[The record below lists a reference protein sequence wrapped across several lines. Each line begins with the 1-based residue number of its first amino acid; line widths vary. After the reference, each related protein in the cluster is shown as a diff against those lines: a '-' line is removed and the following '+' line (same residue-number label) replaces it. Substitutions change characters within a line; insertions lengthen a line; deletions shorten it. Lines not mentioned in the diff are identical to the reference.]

1 MVHITSQRSN
11 TPRLVLC
18 DRGRQTGAVDGVWWP
33 PSADLRSA
41 LPDLVAVFGRLIG
54 PVRRV
59 VYDPAIWPHAPSRI
73 IRGNTMVAVDPY
85 SLVASDTI
93 YLIGTH
99 SRDAVLYV
107 LPPSSSRDMA
117 GRLLRTVDGADGPMS
132 ADMLRQLA
140 NDISDVE
147 PTVASASAIKGTP

>member
-1 MVHITSQRSN
+1 M
-11 TPRLVLC
+11 
-18 DRGRQTGAVDGVWWP
+18 
-33 PSADLRSA
+33 
-41 LPDLVAVFGRLIG
+41 FGRLIG

-107 LPPSSSRDMA
+107 LPPSSRGDVV

-147 PTVASASAIKGTP
+147 PTVASASPAERTP

>member
-11 TPRLVLC
+11 PPRLALC
-18 DRGRQTGAVDGVWWP
+18 DRGRQTGAVDGAWWP
-33 PSADLRSA
+33 PSTDLGSA

-73 IRGNTMVAVDPY
+73 IRGNTQVAVDPY

-107 LPPSSSRDMA
+107 LPPASCRDVA
-117 GRLLRTVDGADGPMS
+117 GRLLRTVGGAEGPMS

-140 NDISDVE
+140 NDIADVE
-147 PTVASASAIKGTP
+147 PPVDAVSAQATP